1 MFTQTHQVF
10 TMKAIKEFDVH
21 SSVLILMCE
30 KLHPNH
36 LEVVRKASGSETAI
50 ESSDM
55 IIVVWEN
62 NGNSYSLSILSREG
76 GCSKPK

>member
-1 MFTQTHQVF
+1 
-10 TMKAIKEFDVH
+10 
-21 SSVLILMCE
+21 MCE

-55 IIVVWEN
+55 IIAVWEN
-62 NGNSYSLSILSREG
+62 NRNSYSLSSLNREEG
-76 GCSKPK
+76 SSKPK